1 MVGPKAP
8 KQPPSLE
15 LYILLAYMGT
25 DCCRFPPII
34 APPLPSTCLRLGYS
48 EDYEGANLSC
58 LLLGMYVCRRMK
70 DNEWDVKSIGRVVP
84 TVCVI
89 HLDDTPLP
97 PQSKQASKLW
107 PANSN
112 KRHRSITLSMH
123 DRLLILAIPALVCLL
138 SNPGYYV
145 ACLGLDRAG
154 RLLVHMYLP

>member
-1 MVGPKAP
+1 MVIPLLSLVPDMVGPKAP

-70 DNEWDVKSIGRVVP
+70 DNQWDVKSIGRVVP

-89 HLDDTPLP
+89 HLDDRPLP
-97 PQSKQASKLW
+97 PKQASKQALTSKQQQ
-107 PANSN
+107 AASFYYVVHAYQTNSSL
-112 KRHRSITLSMH
+112 RYLRWCVCFRTPGITL
-123 DRLLILAIPALVCLL
+123 PAWV
-138 SNPGYYV
+138 
-145 ACLGLDRAG
+145 
-154 RLLVHMYLP
+154 